1 MKNELA
7 YRNEDDKCY
16 GVTGM
21 AVGIMVFNGEE
32 LLPSISLDR
41 EPGAMV
47 EMHDMYYF
55 NGNPGLSAK
64 SAWNQIKENYELSVA
79 MLISNIMCRSL
90 VLDKVSVPLNRKNI
104 IRNTV
109 AQEGRETCGLEDD
122 EINHVFDREYTILH
136 RVFNHQGVQS
146 IIHDFADT
154 MKRRRTMSR
163 LEILEQLRALSML

>member
-16 GVTGM
+16 GATGM

-32 LLPSISLDR
+32 MLSSISLDE

-55 NGNPGLSAK
+55 NGNPGLSAS
-64 SAWNQIKENYELSVA
+64 SAWRQIKENYELSVA

-90 VLDKVSVPLNRKNI
+90 VLDKVPVALNRKNI

-122 EINHVFDREYTILH
+122 EISRVFDREYTILF

-154 MKRRRTMSR
+154 LKRRRNMSR
-163 LEILEQLRALSML
+163 LEILEQLRALAML